1 MTDKSE
7 LVVVKHN
14 AVVESC
20 YSLSIFESRII
31 LGCIAQINSMGGLS
45 KDDQYTLVANEII
58 ESAGL
63 SSKNSYNHLKK
74 AVDRLYERS
83 VIIKLD
89 DDKTLKT
96 RWISGAVY
104 EEGLGL
110 ITIRFAQDI
119 TPYLSDLTK
128 NFTKYKLNNILLFK
142 SGYSVRIYELLM
154 RWQGSTHT
162 AEIDWLKEKFELQ
175 GKYTRLLNF
184 KARVIDPAIK
194 EINDH
199 SDVAVSYTDVKRG
212 RTVTGFKFEW
222 QPKKTTKLKAMPH
235 QAKKTM
241 TPAQYERLHP
251 QECIGKSTEEVKAMI
266 RGDASNTERAIK
278 HGGKSD
284 AHIQGMQSI
293 SSILDDMTPAKE

>member
-1 MTDKSE
+1 MTDKIE

-293 SSILDDMTPAKE
+293 SSILDDMIPAKE

>member
-266 RGDASNTERAIK
+266 RGDASNAERAIK

>member
-222 QPKKTTKLKAMPH
+222 HPKKTTKVKTH
-235 QAKKTM
+235 QPKKTM
-241 TPAQYERLHP
+241 TPAQYERLN
-251 QECIGKSTEEVKAMI
+251 QQRCIGKSEAEVRAMI
-266 RGDASNTERAIK
+266 REDASNTERAIK
-278 HGGKSD
+278 HGVKS
-284 AHIQGMQSI
+284 ATHTQGMKDINSVLAGVI
-293 SSILDDMTPAKE
+293 PHKKG

>member
-222 QPKKTTKLKAMPH
+222 HPKKTTKAKTH
-235 QAKKTM
+235 QPKKTM
-241 TPAQYERLHP
+241 TPVQYERLH
-251 QECIGKSTEEVKAMI
+251 QQRCIGKSTEEVKAMI
-266 RGDASNTERAIK
+266 REDESNAERAAK
-278 HGGKSD
+278 HGVKS
-284 AHIQGMQSI
+284 ATHTQGMKDINSVLAGVI
-293 SSILDDMTPAKE
+293 PHKKG